1 MSDADARAIKNP
13 EGNANLLSAQLIAL
27 VGLMVLA
34 HIAFTGG
41 RVTLTLY
48 AIKLHAPT
56 LVVGLLVSLL
66 SVVPMF
72 LSVHMGR
79 WSDRVGVFKPSLTA
93 LVIIVTGIL
102 LPALQASVA
111 ILCIASIM
119 LGSGFM
125 LIHIAINNAVG
136 HASTVVQRPQAFAIL
151 SLGFSTSSVLG
162 PVISGFTID
171 HVGHAATFVTLA
183 VFPALALV
191 VLLLTRRNGQP
202 PVSHASPSVDAH
214 VMDLLRDP
222 PMRAVFVLSGL
233 FSMGWDMFFFMTPV
247 QGSRIGLSASAIGM
261 LMGTFGAATF
271 VVRLAMPWLSR
282 RVSEWQTLTFA
293 LCATAFVYL
302 LFPLFTALPVL
313 LLLAFFLGLSL
324 GTAQPMVLSLIHRV
338 APAGRTGEA
347 VGVRGTLIN
356 VSQVFMPILFG
367 GLGTAAGL
375 VPAFWL
381 LAAILSAG
389 GVYSSKRKA
398 LTT

>member
-1 MSDADARAIKNP
+1 MSDTGATRI
-13 EGNANLLSAQLIAL
+13 LTTRLIAL
-27 VGLMVLA
+27 VALMVLA
-34 HIAFTGG
+34 HTAFTGG
-41 RVTLTLY
+41 RVTLSLF

-56 LVVGLLVSLL
+56 MVVGLMVSLL

-79 WSDRVGVFKPSLTA
+79 WSDRVGVFKPSLIA
-93 LVIIVTGIL
+93 LVVIVTGIL
-102 LPALQASVA
+102 LPALHASVPM
-111 ILCIASIM
+111 LCIASIM
-119 LGSGFM
+119 LGTGFM
-125 LIHIAINNAVG
+125 LIHTAINNAVG
-136 HASTVVQRPQAFAIL
+136 HASAVAHRPQAFAIL
-151 SLGFSTSSVLG
+151 ALGFSTSSILG
-162 PVISGFTID
+162 PVISGLTID
-171 HVGHAATFVTLA
+171 HLGYAATFVILA
-183 VFPALALV
+183 VFPALAFC
-191 VLLLTRRNGQP
+191 VLLLTRRNHQVP
-202 PVSHASPSVDAH
+202 ASQTQSPADVH

-247 QGSRIGLSASAIGM
+247 QGSRIGLSASAIG
-261 LMGTFGAATF
+261 LILGTFGTATF
-271 VVRLAMPWLSR
+271 MVRLAMPWLAR
-282 RVSEWQTLTFA
+282 RVSEWKTLTFA

-313 LLLAFFLGLSL
+313 LMLAFLLGLSL

-356 VSQVFMPILFG
+356 ASQVFMPILFG

-375 VPAFWL
+375 VPAFWV

-389 GVYSSKRKA
+389 GVYSSKRKVLA
-398 LTT
+398 G

>member
-1 MSDADARAIKNP
+1 MSDKNILTAR
-13 EGNANLLSAQLIAL
+13 LIAL
-27 VGLMVLA
+27 VGMMVLA

-66 SVVPMF
+66 SIVPMF

-79 WSDRVGVFKPSLTA
+79 WTDRAGVFKPSLMS
-93 LVIIVTGIL
+93 LIIMVAGIL
-102 LPALQASVA
+102 LPALQASVTL
-111 ILCIASIM
+111 LCIASVM

-125 LIHIAINNAVG
+125 LIHVAINNAVG
-136 HASTVVQRPQAFAIL
+136 HACTATHRPQAFGIL
-151 SLGFSTSSVLG
+151 ALGFSTSSILG

-171 HVGHAATFVTLA
+171 HVGHAATFVTLS
-183 VFPALALV
+183 VFPALALA
-191 VLLLTRRNGQP
+191 VLLLTRRNSQPNAPHILP
-202 PVSHASPSVDAH
+202 PVGAR

-247 QGSRIGLSASAIGM
+247 QGSRIGLSASAIGVI
-261 LMGTFGAATF
+261 MGTFGAATF
-271 VVRLAMPWLSR
+271 IVRLAMPWLSR

-302 LFPLFTALPVL
+302 LFPLCTALPVL
-313 LLLAFFLGLSL
+313 LVLAFFLGLSL
-324 GTAQPMVLSLIHRV
+324 GMAQPMVLSLIHRA
-338 APAGRTGEA
+338 APPGRTGEA

-356 VSQVFMPILFG
+356 ASQVFMPILFG

-375 VPAFWL
+375 VPAFWV
-381 LAAILSAG
+381 LAAILSVG
-389 GVYSSKRKA
+389 GVYSSRRKA
-398 LTT
+398 LAD